1 MKLFV
6 LLIGMVCIIEG
17 LPYAASPEAMKK
29 WLITLSETDPKTL
42 RVMGIVIM
50 GIGFAIC
57 FVVQK
62 TALFS

>member
-42 RVMGIVIM
+42 RVMGVVIM
-50 GIGFAIC
+50 LIGFAIC

-62 TALFS
+62 TAVFG